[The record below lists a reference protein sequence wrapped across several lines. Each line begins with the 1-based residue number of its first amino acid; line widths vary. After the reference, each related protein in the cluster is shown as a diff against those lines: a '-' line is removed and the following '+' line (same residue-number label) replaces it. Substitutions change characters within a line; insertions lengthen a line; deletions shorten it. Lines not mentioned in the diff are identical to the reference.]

1 MENNGPARHFASGRC
16 HGLSFSP
23 GPGAPGSIPRYRRK
37 AFLIASVTLTLIL
50 KTQLPTEASA
60 AMRTGSSRVVVLV
73 SVIQEARI
81 ESVGPA
87 IRI

>member
-1 MENNGPARHFASGRC
+1 VENNGPARHFASGRC
-16 HGLSFSP
+16 HELPISP
-23 GPGAPGSIPRYRRK
+23 GPGSGSIPRYRRK

-50 KTQLPTEASA
+50 KTELRTEASA